1 MSQLTEM
8 AQNLPTSRVIELM
21 TDLGATQHM
30 ETNNAVIFPT
40 ICHNHDADDA
50 SMKLY
55 YYPKTH
61 TFHCYTDCGC
71 TFNIF
76 EMFKKR
82 YELLGESYDFYK
94 DIVLKI
100 EPSPIKRKREE
111 FVKKY
116 ETIYEQP
123 NYDAEVHM
131 PHINKGILNMY
142 NFYPTPE
149 WLNDG
154 ISEEAMRHYN
164 ILYSISDNKIIIPH
178 YDKDGNPV
186 FNADGTPVKNRIL
199 SVPSY
204 KEAFP
209 DSQSVQYAAACKW
222 GVKSVQNREEAESR
236 KRELV
241 YVGSNPYYFV
251 DKMNRSIPY
260 LVPRAAV
267 LLNDIGR
274 AFFDSLQMKQVP
286 LHKVIVTSVL
296 RTKDDV
302 AKLRNY
308 NHNATENSCHLYGT
322 TFDICYNRYKTIQ
335 DPKGPKRRQV
345 QNDTLKWVLSE
356 VLNDMRQNKRCYV
369 KYEVKQG
376 CYHITVR

>member
-8 AQNLPTSRVIELM
+8 AQNLSTSRVIELM
-21 TDLGATQHM
+21 TDLGATQHI

-40 ICHNHDADDA
+40 ICHNHNADDA

-111 FVKKY
+111 FVKRY

-178 YDKDGNPV
+178 YDKDNNLVGIRGRALNDEDIAIGKYMPV
-186 FNADGTPVKNRIL
+186 RIEGRTYAHPLGYNLYGLNVVKDNIKRLKMAIVAEGEKSPLQSETMFGAENNITVASCGSTLHMYQVKLLLEAGAERIL
-199 SVPSY
+199 IAY
-204 KEAFP
+204 DNE
-209 DSQSVQYAAACKW
+209 
-222 GVKSVQNREEAESR
+222 
-236 KRELV
+236 
-241 YVGSNPYYFV
+241 
-251 DKMNRSIPY
+251 
-260 LVPRAAV
+260 
-267 LLNDIGR
+267 
-274 AFFDSLQMKQVP
+274 
-286 LHKVIVTSVL
+286 
-296 RTKDDV
+296 
-302 AKLRNY
+302 
-308 NHNATENSCHLYGT
+308 GT
-322 TFDICYNRYKTIQ
+322 TWEEREKYFQKLKSMCEKFKNYCLMGFTFDNSGLTKLKQSPFDCGKEVATKLIT
-335 DPKGPKRRQV
+335 KGV
-345 QNDTLKWVLSE
+345 WL
-356 VLNDMRQNKRCYV
+356 
-369 KYEVKQG
+369 
-376 CYHITVR
+376 

>member
-1 MSQLTEM
+1 M

-40 ICHNHDADDA
+40 ICYNHNVDDA

-100 EPSPIKRKREE
+100 EPSKKKRKREE
-111 FVKKY
+111 FVKRY

-123 NYDAEVHM
+123 NYDAEVYM

-178 YDKDGNPV
+178 YDKDNNLVGIRGRALNDEDIAIGKYMPV
-186 FNADGTPVKNRIL
+186 RIEGKTYAHPLGYNLYGLNVVKDNIKRMKMAIVAEGEKSPLQSETMFGAENNITVASCGSTLHMYQVKLLLEAGAERIL
-199 SVPSY
+199 IAY
-204 KEAFP
+204 DNEGATWEEKEKYF
-209 DSQSVQYAAACKW
+209 QKL
-222 GVKSVQNREEAESR
+222 KSMCE
-236 KRELV
+236 K
-241 YVGSNPYYFV
+241 F
-251 DKMNRSIPY
+251 K
-260 LVPRAAV
+260 
-267 LLNDIGR
+267 
-274 AFFDSLQMKQVP
+274 
-286 LHKVIVTSVL
+286 
-296 RTKDDV
+296 
-302 AKLRNY
+302 NY
-308 NHNATENSCHLYGT
+308 CLMGF
-322 TFDICYNRYKTIQ
+322 TFDNSGLTKLKQSPFDCGKEVATKLIT
-335 DPKGPKRRQV
+335 KGV
-345 QNDTLKWVLSE
+345 WL
-356 VLNDMRQNKRCYV
+356 
-369 KYEVKQG
+369 
-376 CYHITVR
+376 